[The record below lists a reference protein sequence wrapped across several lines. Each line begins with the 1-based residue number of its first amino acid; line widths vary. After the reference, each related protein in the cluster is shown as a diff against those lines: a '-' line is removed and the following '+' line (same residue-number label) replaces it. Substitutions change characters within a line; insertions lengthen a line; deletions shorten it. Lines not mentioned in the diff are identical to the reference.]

1 MIIRINKWDNEEHQD
16 KLLSRYELKES
27 DISETFKI
35 LYFMKQNEIPLKVY
49 KEDASI
55 FSDDYEEYFIEEV
68 NMVFDSDTEG
78 IIPHISISCE

>member
-1 MIIRINKWDNEEHQD
+1 
-16 KLLSRYELKES
+16 
-27 DISETFKI
+27 
-35 LYFMKQNEIPLKVY
+35 MKQNEIPLKVY